1 MTATHTLVMTGASRG
16 IGRLAAERILAAD
29 PHVHMVV
36 IARGD
41 SGPQLAAELGH
52 GGRFVSAVSAD
63 LGSLTSVRH
72 AAAEIAGKLRSGEL
86 PPLTG
91 FVGNAGI
98 QYTNALTTGADGL
111 EATFTVNVLANHVFV
126 RALTKHFEPDSR
138 ITITVSDTHFGDF
151 KHNMGMVPGPV
162 WQDPVDL
169 AKPGAFAK
177 PSTTAAGRTAYSTSK
192 LAAIYLVHE
201 YARRLPAGVDV
212 VSYNPGFV
220 PGTGLARNADAVSRF
235 MMGRIM
241 PLMAA
246 TPMATSQDDAGRY
259 LADVVL
265 GNTHAAT
272 GSYVDKGKV
281 ERSSDESYDA
291 AREAELWTAVQ
302 ALTTFES

>member
-16 IGRLAAERILAAD
+16 IGRLAVERILAAD
-29 PHVHMVV
+29 PDVHLVV

-41 SGPQLAAELGH
+41 SGTELAAQLASD
-52 GGRFVSAVSAD
+52 GRTVSAVSAD
-63 LGSLTSVRH
+63 LGSTVSVRR
-72 AAAEIAGKLRSGEL
+72 AAAEIAEKLRSGEL

-111 EATFTVNVLANHVFV
+111 EATFTVNVLAHHIFV
-126 RALTKHFEPDSR
+126 RALTDHFQPGSR

-162 WQDPVDL
+162 WQDPYSL
-169 AKPGAFAK
+169 AKPGAFPK
-177 PSTTAAGRTAYSTSK
+177 PSTTGAGRTAYSTSK
-192 LAAIYLVHE
+192 LAAIHLIHE
-201 YARRLPAGVDV
+201 YARRLPATVDV
-212 VSYNPGFV
+212 VGYNPGFV

-246 TPMATSQDDAGRY
+246 TPMATSLDDAGRF

-265 GNTHAAT
+265 GNTKVPT
-272 GSYVDKGKV
+272 GSYVDKGAV
-281 ERSSDESYDA
+281 ERSSDESYDP
-291 AREAELWTAVQ
+291 AREADLWVAVED
-302 ALTTFES
+302 LTTR